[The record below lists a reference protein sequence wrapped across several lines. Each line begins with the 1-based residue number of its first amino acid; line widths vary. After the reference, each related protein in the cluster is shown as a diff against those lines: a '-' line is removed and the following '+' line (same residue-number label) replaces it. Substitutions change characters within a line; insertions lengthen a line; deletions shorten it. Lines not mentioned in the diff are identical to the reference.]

1 MRVRAQSAT
10 GDYTFGRGQGNFLV
24 NTPAAVAQ
32 LVQTGL
38 KLVQGEWYLDN
49 QAGTPWSTEIL
60 GYGTA
65 PTYDMAIRTQI
76 LSTPGVHAITNYSSS
91 LNAATRQLTV
101 TADIQTEFG
110 AATVSATI

>member
-1 MRVRAQSAT
+1 MRVRALSAT

-24 NTPAAVAQ
+24 STPAAVAQ

-38 KLVQGEWYLDN
+38 MLAQGEWFLDKY
-49 QAGTPWSTEIL
+49 AGTPWSSQIL

-65 PTYDMAIRTQI
+65 PTYDMAIRAQI
-76 LSTPGVHAITNYSSS
+76 LATPGVTAINSYSSN

-101 TADIQTEFG
+101 VVGIQTQFG
-110 AATVSATI
+110 ATTVSVTI